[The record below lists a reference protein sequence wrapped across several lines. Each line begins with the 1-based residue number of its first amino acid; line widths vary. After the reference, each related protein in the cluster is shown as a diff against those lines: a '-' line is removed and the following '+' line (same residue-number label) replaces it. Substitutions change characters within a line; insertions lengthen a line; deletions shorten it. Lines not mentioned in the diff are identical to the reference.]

1 MSLLEQS
8 LPTGTWQADPVHST
22 ASFRVKHFGVST
34 FRASFGE
41 IAATYSADG
50 LVGVVP
56 VESISITQPDFRG
69 HVLAE
74 DFFHA
79 EQHPELTFRSSSLH
93 REDDGALRVDGELTI
108 KGITKP
114 LAASGTAS
122 EPGEDF
128 MGGTRF
134 AIELSAELD
143 RRDFGLDWQAELP
156 GGKLALDY
164 PVTLEVVLELVRQE
178 G

>member
-1 MSLLEQS
+1 MSVLEQS
-8 LPTGTWQADPVHST
+8 LPTGTWQADPLHST

-41 IAATYSADG
+41 ISASYSPDG
-50 LVGVVP
+50 LSGAVP

-79 EQHPELTFRSSSLH
+79 EAHPELTFRSSSLR
-93 REDDGALRVDGELTI
+93 REDDGSLQVDGEITI

-114 LAASGTAS
+114 IQATGTAS
-122 EPGEDF
+122 EPGEDAF
-128 MGGTRF
+128 GGTRF
-134 AIELSAELD
+134 AIELSTELD
-143 RRDFGLDWQAELP
+143 RRDFEMTNNGTLP
-156 GGKLALDY
+156 SGKLALDW

-178 G
+178 A

>member
-1 MSLLEQS
+1 MSVLEQS

-41 IAATYSADG
+41 IAASYSADG
-50 LVGVVP
+50 LSGVVP
-56 VESISITQPDFRG
+56 VESISITQADFRG

-79 EQHPELTFRSSSLH
+79 EQHPELRFSSTSLR
-93 REDDGALRVDGELTI
+93 REEDGSLRVDGELTI

-114 LAASGTAS
+114 ITATGTAS
-122 EPGEDF
+122 EPGDDAF
-128 MGGTRF
+128 GGVRF
-134 AIELSAELD
+134 AIELAAELD

-164 PVTLEVVLELVRQE
+164 PVTLEIVLELVRE
-178 G
+178 GA